1 MSGNTP
7 CLQLQVST
15 TPHQDYAF
23 TNCIYTNPS
32 DFAALAGHP
41 QEQPK
46 ELLAELKRDAS
57 AARVPYMV
65 RPQSRVQ
72 AGLVGLNGLHRGFLN
87 VQLDQAVLLSPFRP
101 PTKEFVCGEVEFAV
115 SSLRRG
121 RSGATVTVDCKELA
135 LEVASQFKK
144 HVLMPTQKI
153 AHKFKGSTLVQL
165 EVRALSVAS
174 LAEDG
179 AMVPS
184 NMGQLLSTTSLSFVK
199 ADTTDSTLRLTG
211 RVQKKS
217 ANQMVGV
224 DFEKLGIGGLDK
236 EFTKIFRRAFA
247 SRIFPPEVATKL
259 GIKHVRGLMLYGPPG
274 CGKTL
279 IARQISKVLQGEDS
293 ETAREPKIVSGPEVL
308 NKYVGGSEEKIRE
321 LFKEAEE
328 EQAMAG
334 DDSELHVII
343 FDEIDAICKQR
354 GSTRDGTG
362 VGDSV
367 VNQLLSKIDGV
378 NSLNNI
384 LLIGMTN
391 RLDMIDP
398 ALLRPGRFEVHIE
411 IGLPDEVSCGFDSS
425 VDTLS
430 NGEYI
435 GWACADP

>member
-1 MSGNTP
+1 MSARSDW
-7 CLQLQVST
+7 LQLQVST
-15 TPHQDYAF
+15 TPHKDYAF
-23 TNCIYTNPS
+23 TNCIYASEN
-32 DFAALAGHP
+32 DFAALVGGAQSVP
-41 QEQPK
+41 S
-46 ELLAELKRDAS
+46 ELLVELKKDSSS
-57 AARVPYMV
+57 ATVPFML
-65 RPQSRVQ
+65 RPLSRVQ
-72 AGLVGLNGLHRGFLN
+72 PGLVSLNGLHRGYLN
-87 VQLDQAVLLSPFRP
+87 VQLDQPVLLAVFRP
-101 PTKEFVCGEVEFAV
+101 PSENFVCSDIEFGV

-135 LEVASQFKK
+135 AEIALQFKNQ
-144 HVLMPTQKI
+144 VFSPMQKI
-153 AHKFKGSTLVQL
+153 AHKFKGSVPVQL
-165 EVRALSVAS
+165 EVRSLAVAS
-174 LAEDG
+174 LSEDEG
-179 AMVPS
+179 TVAS
-184 NMGQLLSTTSLSFVK
+184 SLGQLLSTTSLSFVK
-199 ADTTDSTLRLTG
+199 TDNSDATLRLTG

-236 EFTKIFRRAFA
+236 EFTKLFRRAFA
-247 SRIFPPEVATKL
+247 SRIFPPEVASKL

-293 ETAREPKIVSGPEVL
+293 DTAREPKIVSGPEVL

-328 EQAMAG
+328 EQAIAG

-391 RLDMIDP
+391 RLDMIDS

-411 IGLPDEVSCGFDSS
+411 IGLPDEVSQAECES
-425 VDTLS
+425 VERQGA
-430 NGEYI
+430 N
-435 GWACADP
+435 